1 VIFFPFV
8 PGVGVV
14 IFGDMSTGRKT
25 AMLPVLSSFVQPQP
39 RNPMPPKSTGLRFF
53 LVLAVAIVSGSLSTA
68 FAQVHV
74 ACVGDSI
81 TAGYGLADPGRYS
94 YPAQLQSV
102 LGSGFVVGNFG
113 RSGATALKRSDNTYW
128 NSSQYRASLKSA
140 PDFVIIML
148 GTNDSKSW
156 NWNATKFNTD
166 YRALIAQYQ
175 GLSSA
180 PRVYICLIPPVYVPN
195 AFGTTFDP
203 AFIQNVIVPA
213 IRNIATQTG
222 VTLIDNNTPLQ
233 NHPEYFS
240 DGVHPT
246 EQGANII
253 ANTVYNA
260 LLAP

>member
-1 VIFFPFV
+1 MPVKYTRSRFLLIAFLAFV
-8 PGVGVV
+8 CG
-14 IFGDMSTGRKT
+14 SC
-25 AMLPVLSSFVQPQP
+25 S
-39 RNPMPPKSTGLRFF
+39 
-53 LVLAVAIVSGSLSTA
+53 LAL
-68 FAQVHV
+68 AQVHV

-81 TAGYGLADPGRYS
+81 TAGYGLSDPSTQS
-94 YPAQLQSV
+94 YPAQLQAKR
-102 LGSGFVVGNFG
+102 GSGFVIGNYG

-128 NSSQYRASLKSA
+128 NSSQYRASMKSQ
-140 PDFVIIML
+140 PDFVVIML

-156 NWNATKFNTD
+156 NWDAAKFNSD

-175 GLSSA
+175 GLATA
-180 PRVYICLIPPVYVPN
+180 PRVYICLVPPVYIPN

-203 AFIQNVIVPA
+203 TFIQNVVVPA
-213 IRNIATQTG
+213 IRDIATQAG

-233 NHPEYFS
+233 NHPELFS

-246 EQGANII
+246 QQGAGVI

>member
-1 VIFFPFV
+1 
-8 PGVGVV
+8 
-14 IFGDMSTGRKT
+14 
-25 AMLPVLSSFVQPQP
+25 
-39 RNPMPPKSTGLRFF
+39 MPPKYTRFRFIVVAAFALISGRFST
-53 LVLAVAIVSGSLSTA
+53 VL
-68 FAQVHV
+68 AQVHV

-94 YPAQLQSV
+94 YPAQLQSL
-102 LGSGFVVGNFG
+102 LGSGFVVGNYG

-128 NSSQYRASLKSA
+128 NSSQYRASLRSQ
-140 PDFVIIML
+140 PDLVVIML

-156 NWNATKFNTD
+156 NWNAAKFNTD

-175 GLSSA
+175 GLSTS

-195 AFGTTFDP
+195 PFGTSFDP
-203 AFIQNVIVPA
+203 AFIQNVVLPA
-213 IRNIATQTG
+213 IRNIAAQTG

-246 EQGANII
+246 EQGANVI
-253 ANTVYNA
+253 ANGVFNA